1 MKVKDQLMKINL
13 KKIITFINCTRIRL
27 PSINFLIPSINFLKL
42 RLFENSCTKDHF
54 NNSFQ
59 ISDLF
64 KASPTK
70 FLSVVEL

>member
-1 MKVKDQLMKINL
+1 MKVKDQLIEINL

-27 PSINFLIPSINFLKL
+27 PSINFLKL
-42 RLFENSCTKDHF
+42 RLFENFCTKDHF